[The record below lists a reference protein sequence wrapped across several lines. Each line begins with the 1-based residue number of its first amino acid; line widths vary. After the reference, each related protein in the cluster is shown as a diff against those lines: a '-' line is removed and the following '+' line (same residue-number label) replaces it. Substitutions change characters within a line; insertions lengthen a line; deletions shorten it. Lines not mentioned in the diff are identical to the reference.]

1 MGFKDKLDDVAEE
14 ASERIEDV
22 GERAGAAGG
31 RVGEAG
37 LAVGGRV
44 ATAGATATRTARE
57 RGTDLS
63 ERLDRVDPKAAADSA
78 VWGFQAGS
86 KVPGGPYSTALGTG
100 LGAAYGAYSSVREDA
115 VNAMEEGVEIEVTD
129 EGEPVDRPAD
139 GEAMRASPGGERG
152 LDGVLP
158 RDLDLE
164 RASAMAFSSYD
175 WYKRGR
181 DRWGTKGGVAG
192 AAFGVAR
199 HLTTGDGGDGDER
212 SGTEP
217 PR

>member
-1 MGFKDKLDDVAEE
+1 MGFKDKLDDVTGDA
-14 ASERIEDV
+14 
-22 GERAGAAGG
+22 GERVGTAGERLGAT
-31 RVGEAG
+31 G
-37 LAVGGRV
+37 LAVGQRV
-44 ATAGATATRTARE
+44 AAAGATATRTARE
-57 RGTDLS
+57 RGTDLT
-63 ERLDRVDPKAAADSA
+63 ERLGGVDPKEAADSA

-115 VNAMEEGVEIEVTD
+115 ADAAEEGIVIEVTD
-129 EGEPVDRPAD
+129 EGEPIDRPAD
-139 GEAMRASPGGERG
+139 GRMVGASPGTDRR

-199 HLTTGDGGDGDER
+199 HLATGDDDGER
-212 SGTEP
+212 SEIE
-217 PR
+217 RN

>member
-1 MGFKDKLDDVAEE
+1 MGFKDKLEDVAGETG
-14 ASERIEDV
+14 ERIGDV
-22 GERAGAAGG
+22 GERAGEAGG

-44 ATAGATATRTARE
+44 AAAGATATRTARE

-63 ERLDRVDPKAAADSA
+63 ERLGRVDPKAAADSA

-115 VNAMEEGVEIEVTD
+115 IDAMEEGIEIEVTD
-129 EGEPVDRPAD
+129 EGEPADRPVE
-139 GEAMRASPGGERG
+139 GEAMRASPGIERAA
-152 LDGVLP
+152 DVLP
-158 RDLDLE
+158 RDLDPE
-164 RASAMAFSSYD
+164 RAAAMAFSSYD
-175 WYKRGR
+175 WYKQGR

-192 AAFGVAR
+192 AAFGVVR
-199 HLTTGDGGDGDER
+199 HLATGDDGDER
-212 SGTEP
+212 PETEP
-217 PR
+217 RR

>member
-1 MGFKDKLDDVAEE
+1 MGFKDKLDDVTGD
-14 ASERIEDV
+14 ASELV
-22 GERAGAAGG
+22 GT
-31 RVGEAG
+31 AG
-37 LAVGGRV
+37 LAVGQRV
-44 ATAGATATRTARE
+44 AAAGATATRTARE

-63 ERLDRVDPKAAADSA
+63 ERLDRVDPKEAADSA
-78 VWGFQAGS
+78 VLGFQAGS

-100 LGAAYGAYSSVREDA
+100 LGAAYGAYSSVRENA
-115 VNAMEEGVEIEVTD
+115 VDAMEEGIEIEVAD
-129 EGEPVDRPAD
+129 EGEPIDRPAG
-139 GEAMRASPGGERG
+139 GEAMRASPGTDRRF
-152 LDGVLP
+152 DGVLP

-199 HLTTGDGGDGDER
+199 HLATGDDRDDRPEA
-212 SGTEP
+212 EP